1 MRAIILSIGDELT
14 LGQTVDTNS
23 AWISQQ
29 LAAAGCDV
37 ARHLT
42 VGDGQRDIESAIKE
56 SIPLCDFLICS
67 GGIGPTEDDL
77 TRQALA
83 AVLGVELEMNPVWL
97 AHLEEW
103 FRKLNR
109 PMSPLNRVQAMI
121 PRGAA
126 MIENTAGSAAGI
138 TVTVEARPDVSTL
151 LRGIPLQEFRGRPIG
166 RVLLKL
172 GKLTREQVI
181 EALTHQK
188 RQSPPELLG
197 AILVALG
204 YVTESDITI
213 ACAAQR
219 GDEGSLLAHSGAG
232 GGLSLNVPAGL
243 PLDRPYRCRIFCLP
257 GVPKEMKVMFSRDV
271 LPHVQGTGGG
281 AVILSRTLHTFGM
294 GESNVA
300 DLLKAHG
307 DLMSRGRN
315 PSVGTTVSGGV
326 VSLRLNAR
334 FPSRD
339 QAEKQLA
346 TTEAECRAA
355 LGDLIYGQDDDTL
368 ASVVARMLFEDP
380 TAQQAA
386 PAVATAES
394 CTGGLLAKY
403 LTDTPGSSR
412 YFRQGYITYQNEAKT
427 NLLGVPAELI
437 AQHGAV
443 SEPVAEAMAKGA
455 QVRSDAAFALA
466 ITGIAGPDGGTPAKP
481 VGTVCIALAAP
492 QNVQVRTF
500 TLIGD
505 REMIRDRSAK
515 MALTLLRF
523 QLLGKAI
530 PF

>member
-23 AWISQQ
+23 AWLSQQ
-29 LAAAGCDV
+29 LAAVGCDV
-37 ARHLT
+37 VRHLT
-42 VGDGQRDIESAIKE
+42 VGDGQTEIESAIRE

-83 AVLGVELEMNPVWL
+83 GVLGTELEMNQAWL
-97 AHLEEW
+97 AHLQEW
-103 FRKLNR
+103 FHKLNR

-121 PRGAA
+121 PRGAQ

-138 TVTVEARPDVSTL
+138 AATVEARPDVSSL
-151 LRGIPLQEFRGRPIG
+151 LRGMPLNEFRGRPIG

-172 GKLTREQVI
+172 GKLSSEQVI

-219 GDEGSLLAHSGAG
+219 GDEGSLLAQSGKSGQPLVGPG
-232 GGLSLNVPAGL
+232 GQ
-243 PLDRPYRCRIFCLP
+243 PLDRPLKCRIFCMP
-257 GVPKEMKVMFSRDV
+257 GVPKEMKAMFTRDV
-271 LPHVQGTGGG
+271 LPQVRSAGGG

-300 DLLKAHG
+300 ELLKGHG
-307 DLMSRGRN
+307 DLMMRGRN

-334 FPSRD
+334 FPSAQ
-339 QAEKQLA
+339 QATSELA
-346 TTEAECRAA
+346 ATEADCRAA
-355 LGDLIYGQDDDTL
+355 LGDLIYGQDDETL
-368 ASVVARMLFEDP
+368 PLVVARLLFEDAI
-380 TAQQAA
+380 AQQSA
-386 PAVATAES
+386 PALATAES

-403 LTDTPGSSR
+403 LTDVPGSSR
-412 YFRQGYITYQNEAKT
+412 YFRQGYITYQDQAKT
-427 NLLGVPAELI
+427 SLLGVSSELI
-437 AQHGAV
+437 AEHGAV
-443 SEPVAEAMAKGA
+443 SEPVAQAMAGGA
-455 QVRSDAAFALA
+455 RQKSGAAFALG
-466 ITGIAGPDGGTPAKP
+466 ITGIAGPGGGTPAKP
-481 VGTVCIALAAP
+481 VGTVCIALATP
-492 QNVQVRTF
+492 QSTLARTF
-500 TLIGD
+500 TFFGD
-505 REMIRDRSAK
+505 RDMIRDRSAK

-523 QLLGKAI
+523 HLLGKTM